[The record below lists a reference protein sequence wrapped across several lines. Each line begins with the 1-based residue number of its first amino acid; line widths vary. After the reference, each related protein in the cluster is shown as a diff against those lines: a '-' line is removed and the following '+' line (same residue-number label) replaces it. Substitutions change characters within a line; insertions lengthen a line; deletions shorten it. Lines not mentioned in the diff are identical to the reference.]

1 MAAACLRGCWLW
13 GCIKAACTLPILLM
27 ASCRSYA
34 KRSFGDSP
42 GRDAAAGGGRG
53 FEAVPGGVGLLP
65 QEHYIFNN
73 SQNRNVICKLG
84 VFGGGLLR
92 TLIIN
97 NYLFDKNL

>member
-42 GRDAAAGGGRG
+42 GSDAAAGGGRG

-65 QEHYIFNN
+65 QEHYIFNKITIV
-73 SQNRNVICKLG
+73 RIAV
-84 VFGGGLLR
+84 
-92 TLIIN
+92 
-97 NYLFDKNL
+97 